1 LKTTFCERSFFVDF
15 LLGAT
20 KRLLQSRGW
29 EKCAVYVFPIV
40 WKKSELVFI
49 ATIDKPILKKIGANF
64 ESLQT
69 KAVAVGK
76 QGGKIGRI
84 FAIYK
89 LAHL

>member
-1 LKTTFCERSFFVDF
+1 
-15 LLGAT
+15 
-20 KRLLQSRGW
+20 
-29 EKCAVYVFPIV
+29 V